1 MMERSEKPVLVITN
15 PKITTIPVGYDSLA
29 VEERYDYSV
38 SHIIYEGIDLGSL
51 EELKKLRADNKS
63 LRGSCKA
70 LGEKDNNQRKELI
83 RLNKVI
89 DKLKR
94 DKEELLLQNFN
105 LREDIM
111 IEKKS
116 LPDEEIRDKSFF
128 DLFDM
133 PTYED
138 LQKEIDE
145 LKAEVQEAND
155 NAAWWQS
162 RFNALSKRG
171 E

>member
-1 MMERSEKPVLVITN
+1 MERSEKPVLVITN
-15 PKITTIPVGYDSLA
+15 PKITTIPVGNDSLA

-51 EELKKLRADNKS
+51 EEIKKLRADNKS
-63 LRGSCKA
+63 LRGSLKA

-89 DKLKR
+89 DKLKYQR
-94 DKEELLLQNFN
+94 
-105 LREDIM
+105 
-111 IEKKS
+111 
-116 LPDEEIRDKSFF
+116 
-128 DLFDM
+128 
-133 PTYED
+133 
-138 LQKEIDE
+138 DE